1 MLGGIHLWI
10 TGTNESG
17 MIFIMAHFSLC
28 CTRSVFFF
36 FSYHKALVN
45 VSEIKEEKI
54 NPFIFILINEL
65 NLSLSIQKCSTLLL
79 RIAYLLASFLKVTTQ
94 APFFPAGIQIGEFSD
109 ECKCNYKKW
118 WVSWTQF
125 RYYTFSKGREEKK
138 EKREAYITYGL
149 NFFWISKPWQLIVSK
164 HVLDKYLTQQC
175 KVLQLGE
182 N

>member
-1 MLGGIHLWI
+1 MLNAFAKNCLSAG
-10 TGTNESG
+10 
-17 MIFIMAHFSLC
+17 
-28 CTRSVFFF
+28 FFF
-36 FSYHKALVN
+36 
-45 VSEIKEEKI
+45 
-54 NPFIFILINEL
+54 
-65 NLSLSIQKCSTLLL
+65 
-79 RIAYLLASFLKVTTQ
+79 KVTTQ

-125 RYYTFSKGREEKK
+125 RHYTFSKGREEKK

-182 N
+182 KLSSCLCIWFNWIYNIHSARSTERKRKPFMRGDTFDVNKEAKCGLTGIQPTITWAWIK